1 MEVGVDSLESAE
13 EDRKRATKLLKAM
26 SKTVDVKELSELV
39 LPYFN
44 RVAQLTADV
53 EEFKMNVVSML
64 EQQEQKERSNPTKR
78 RKAAGET
85 SWHVNPF
92 LIYSTANRGS

>member
-13 EDRKRATKLLKAM
+13 EDRKRATRLLKAL
-26 SKTVDVKELSELV
+26 SKTVDVNELSDLV

-44 RVAQLTADV
+44 RVAQITADV
-53 EEFKMNVVSML
+53 EEFKLNVVSML
-64 EQQEQKERSNPTKR
+64 EQQELKERCNPTKQ
-78 RKAAGET
+78 RKAAVDT